1 MFDTMEVKK
10 DMERYFKAENVV
22 LSSLNLG
29 QLMVAKR
36 YVESYYKE
44 TEDKSGFEVLM
55 RKFYKKYQELSLE

>member
-10 DMERYFKAENVV
+10 DMEMYFKAENVV

-36 YVESYYKE
+36 YVESYFKE
-44 TEDKSGFEVLM
+44 TNDKSGFDVLM
-55 RKFYKKYQELSLE
+55 RKFNKKYDELSLD